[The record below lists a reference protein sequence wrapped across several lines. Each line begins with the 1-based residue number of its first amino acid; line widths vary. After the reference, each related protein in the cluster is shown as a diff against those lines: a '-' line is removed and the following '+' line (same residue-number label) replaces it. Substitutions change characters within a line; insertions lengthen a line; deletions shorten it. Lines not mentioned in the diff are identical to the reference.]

1 MGTKIEI
8 KEGTDLNQSID
19 FLIAKPANEW
29 IEEAS
34 LRETPR
40 DLFNKLIYEGDLGI
54 LFASSGAGKSILACQ
69 FANENSGRE
78 IVLLLD
84 CELSDKQFQLR
95 YTNEAGER
103 FLFKDKFIRLE
114 LNPDAEK
121 PDKLTDEDFL
131 LQSIENC
138 VTTTGAKILIVDNIT
153 YLRQDTEKAKEALPL
168 MKKLKAIKKKYDLTV
183 LVIAHTPKRDA
194 TKPISQNDLSGS
206 MMLYNFC
213 DQVFAIG
220 TSNTDP
226 NLRYIKQLKTR
237 YTETLYGEDNVIL
250 YQVEKNN
257 CFLGFTFLGYG
268 KEADY
273 LRQLSEPGKKDLEDQ
288 VNVLHGLGK
297 SLREIAK
304 ELKITPSRVY
314 RIINKPLNK

>member
-1 MGTKIEI
+1 MGTKVEI
-8 KEGTDLNQSID
+8 KQGTDLNQNID
-19 FLIAKPANEW
+19 FLIAKPVNEW
-29 IEEAS
+29 IKEAS

-69 FANENSGRE
+69 FADENSKNE
-78 IVLLLD
+78 IVLL
-84 CELSDKQFQLR
+84 LR
-95 YTNEAGER
+95 YTNEAGDNYP
-103 FLFKDKFIRLE
+103 FKDNFIRLE
-114 LNPDAEK
+114 LNPDADK
-121 PDKLTDEDFL
+121 PEKLTDEDFL
-131 LQSIENC
+131 MQSIENC

-220 TSNTDP
+220 TSNADP
-226 NLRYIKQLKTR
+226 SLRYIKQLKTR

-273 LRQLSEPGKKDLEDQ
+273 LRQLSEPGKKDLEEQ

-304 ELKITPSRVY
+304 EFNISPSRVY